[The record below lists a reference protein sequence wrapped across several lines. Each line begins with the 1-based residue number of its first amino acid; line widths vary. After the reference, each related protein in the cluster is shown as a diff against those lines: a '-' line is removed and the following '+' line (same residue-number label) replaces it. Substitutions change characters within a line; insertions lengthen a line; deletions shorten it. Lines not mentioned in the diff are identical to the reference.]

1 MFTGFVDA
9 NRSFE
14 DWLRDRLTIVEKDLV
29 VKHERMAVAA
39 FPFLRATYFRWVQT
53 WPKLCPE
60 LAAAPS
66 VLGVGDLHVENF
78 GTWRDADSR
87 LVWGVNDFDEASY
100 LPYTSDLV
108 RLATSA
114 CLSIGKARLKRKEVC
129 SAILK
134 GYRNHL
140 KDGGAPFLLAE
151 QNLDLRRLAET
162 QIKNADKFWRK
173 LRKAALPLEPPPVD
187 AVNLLEQSLPSFAA
201 GVSSGGAAGVAIAY
215 EILHRQAGL
224 GSLGRQRFVAL
235 SSWHGGML
243 AREAKPLVAPAC
255 LWDDPKTP
263 RSKIVV
269 PLVIASAVRCPDP
282 VMRFSENNTWMVRRL
297 APDCIK
303 IEIQDAAAGDVDL
316 LSAEELP
323 GLLRF
328 MGAET
333 ANIHLGTPG
342 ACDIIAL
349 DLERRLRDNS
359 KWLQDAVA
367 VMLEQI
373 AKDHA
378 EWSAFWAEEQVRLRE
393 SKKVTSKELNAKAE
407 AVLKKVAA
415 NEAAKH
421 QAEKRKG
428 KAKQ

>member
-1 MFTGFVDA
+1 MFSSFVDA

-14 DWLRDRLTIVEKDLV
+14 DWLRDRLTMVEKDLAL
-29 VKHERMAVAA
+29 KHDRMAEAA
-39 FPFLRATYFRWVQT
+39 FPFLRATYFRWVQA

-114 CLSIGKARLKRKEVC
+114 CLAVSKERLKRKEVC

-134 GYRNHL
+134 GYRNSL
-140 KDGGAPFLLAE
+140 KEGGAPFLLAE
-151 QNLDLRRLAET
+151 QNLELRQLAET

-173 LRKAALPLEPPPVD
+173 LKKAALPLEPPPLD
-187 AVNLLEQSLPSFAA
+187 AINLLEQSLPSFAT

-282 VMRFSENNTWMVRRL
+282 VLRFSENNTWMVRRL

-303 IEIQDAAAGDVDL
+303 IEIRDAANGDVDL

-342 ACDIIAL
+342 AGDIIAL

-367 VMLEQI
+367 TMLEQI
-373 AKDHA
+373 QKDHG
-378 EWSAFWAEEQVRLRE
+378 EWSEHWAQEQTRQQE
-393 SKKVTSKELNAKAE
+393 SKKVTSKEAMAE
-407 AVLKKVAA
+407 AALRKAAA

-421 QAEKRKG
+421 KSEKQKTKG
-428 KAKQ
+428 RSK